1 MDDGCDDDDSG
12 GGCDLTFENVIF
24 WTGSDIFRLVLSR
37 LFSLRFASF
46 VLATNLRSWYV
57 ACGKGVE
64 QKDQHTIV
72 CLSRRLPLNLLD
84 VQ

>member
-1 MDDGCDDDDSG
+1 M
-12 GGCDLTFENVIF
+12 IF

-72 CLSRRLPLNLLD
+72 CLFRRLPLNFAGRTIA
-84 VQ
+84 VRTSSSNESN